1 MVHGKSGRKKLENS
15 IERPTVIVVDD
26 AEENLMII
34 ESILANEYNLKLF
47 SESQQALDFALSSPP
62 DLILLDIMM
71 PNIDGYEIC
80 RQLKSNPKLVDIPVI
95 FITSKSDYEDEERG
109 FSVGASDFINKPIYA
124 PILLARVKTHLKIK
138 LALDYL
144 KNENTRLE
152 SGVKRSSSEL
162 IKIIK
167 TLCDNPFF
175 KV

>member
-1 MVHGKSGRKKLENS
+1 
-15 IERPTVIVVDD
+15 
-26 AEENLMII
+26 
-34 ESILANEYNLKLF
+34 
-47 SESQQALDFALSSPP
+47 
-62 DLILLDIMM
+62 
-71 PNIDGYEIC
+71 
-80 RQLKSNPKLVDIPVI
+80 
-95 FITSKSDYEDEERG
+95 
-109 FSVGASDFINKPIYA
+109 
-124 PILLARVKTHLKIK
+124 LLARVKTHLKIK